1 MEEQKNAAAP
11 ETAPAPVKDLIRQA
25 IQEFVATE
33 QTKAEP
39 AYKTEL
45 VEERRRR
52 ESLEKRVNELV
63 EENRRS
69 RQAAEEAERHS
80 AIRSELQKLGVTKVD
95 LAFRA
100 VKDDIRR
107 AEDGRLLAVVDG
119 GAAPLREYLEGFV
132 HENPELLPA
141 RIAAGSPG
149 GAHSAKNAA
158 PPPSVD
164 IDKIRP
170 GMSPEEY
177 ERVRQEI
184 ARVAQESLRGV

>member
-11 ETAPAPVKDLIRQA
+11 ETAAAPVKDLIRQA

-80 AIRSELQKLGVTKVD
+80 AIRAELQKLGVTKVD

-141 RIAAGSPG
+141 RIAAGGPG
-149 GAHSAKNAA
+149 VHGAKNAA